1 MNHAPVNADIVVV
14 VGGHAH
20 ALTVFA
26 MRSEPGVRLTLITRD
41 LAAAWSAYG

>member
-14 VGGHAH
+14 GGGHAH

-26 MRSEPGVRLTLITRD
+26 MRPEPGVRLTLITRD
-41 LAAAWSAYG
+41 LAAA

>member
-26 MRSEPGVRLTLITRD
+26 TRPEPVVRLTLITRD
-41 LAAAWSAYG
+41 PAAA